1 MEQHGP
7 LALDPTGK
15 QQWLGISA
23 ATIDRLL
30 SSTREQAS
38 GGRKRRSGVGS
49 AIRRSVPIRTFADGK
64 APRPATLRPT
74 GWSIAAGPC
83 FDTSAG
89 RQLRA
94 QLGAH

>member
-38 GGRKRRSGVGS
+38 GGRKRRSGGVGDP
-49 AIRRSVPIRTFADGK
+49 AQCADPHLCRWEG
-64 APRPATLRPT
+64 PPARL
-74 GWSIAAGPC
+74 
-83 FDTSAG
+83 
-89 RQLRA
+89 L
-94 QLGAH
+94 